1 MLGSPAS
8 HVKWFTD
15 PTAFPTRYEL
25 LFSLPVLAALG
36 IAGLAVAAAWAWEQ
50 RMPEPRTVKWLE
62 RFAPYAPLAL
72 GLHLGLALVVAA
84 IVGILFAP
92 AKNLEVGSENVF
104 GFLILTAEA
113 MCGLMIVLGLA
124 TRAAAILLALLGLI
138 AMVPFSVES
147 ILEQVHIFGIAIFLF
162 LVGRGPLSLDRVR
175 GVTPPVTGAEIPR
188 ASLTL
193 LRVML
198 GFAVFYGALTE
209 KLLNPGLAEALL
221 AERPYLNVTRLVGP
235 LALPDSQFAFL
246 AGATEL
252 VIGAVIVSPWVTRPV
267 MAIGALIF
275 TASLFVFG
283 WKELLGHFPFYGIF
297 FLLFI
302 APKADSRRVQGA
314 MQAQS

>member
-1 MLGSPAS
+1 MLRSPES

-147 ILEQVHIFGIAIFLF
+147 ILEQVHIFGIAVFLF
-162 LVGRGPLSLDRVR
+162 LVGRGPFSLDRVR

-235 LALPDSQFAFL
+235 LALPDSQFTFL
-246 AGATEL
+246 AGVTEL

-283 WKELLGHFPFYGIF
+283 WKELLGHLPFYGIF

>member
-1 MLGSPAS
+1 MLRSPES

-92 AKNLEVGSENVF
+92 AKNLEVSSENVF

-147 ILEQVHIFGIAIFLF
+147 ILEQVHIFGIAVFLF
-162 LVGRGPLSLDRVR
+162 LVGRGPFSLDRVR